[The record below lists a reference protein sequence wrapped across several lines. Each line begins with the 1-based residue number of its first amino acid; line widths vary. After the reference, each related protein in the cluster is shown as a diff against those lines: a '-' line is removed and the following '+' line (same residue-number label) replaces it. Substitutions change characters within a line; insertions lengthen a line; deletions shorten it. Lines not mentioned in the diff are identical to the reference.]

1 MRITKI
7 ASIACC
13 TICNGWVR
21 MTLTLLTVATFWK
34 WLVYRV
40 HAVKYQMYV
49 NVLLNHNSKNECNTL
64 WLPLVMVSELR
75 VLFALF
81 PALSPRAISPSS
93 LKSLEFNSRSVPP
106 WISFARNISTTS
118 SSKPFV
124 FSRSQ
129 TSNVDRESRRIV
141 IVVAFTFERMDTVMR
156 RDVSP
161 FFSKSRSR
169 YRGKLH
175 WKAVDVQLINSKEAA
190 ASGQ

>member
-1 MRITKI
+1 MCITKI

-21 MTLTLLTVATFWK
+21 MTLILLTVATFWK

-64 WLPLVMVSELR
+64 WLPLVLVSELR

-93 LKSLEFNSRSVPP
+93 LKSQ
-106 WISFARNISTTS
+106 
-118 SSKPFV
+118 PFV

-161 FFSKSRSR
+161 FFSKSRAR

-175 WKAVDVQLINSKEAA
+175 WKAVNVQLINSIGEWKEAA